1 MTDLKGLVTRSTARE
16 KRASLAGSMEID
28 DAMVTRHE
36 EKPFAKGSF
45 GLVFRITYERTVMVA
60 KVINLE
66 DEPVRMHEK
75 IKEQYAAE
83 VALMAGLRST
93 NIVSIY
99 GAITTR
105 PGELA
110 IIMEYCEMGTLRSF
124 LDALREEGKGLT
136 IDDLINFIEDV
147 ASGMCY
153 LHSKDVVHMDL
164 KTLNVLISRH
174 TDGSKRCK
182 VADFGQV
189 STNYRTT
196 STEGI

>member
-1 MTDLKGLVTRSTARE
+1 VTDLKGLVTKKTARE

-28 DAMVTRHE
+28 DAMVTWHE
-36 EKPFAKGSF
+36 EKPFDKGSF
-45 GLVFRITYERTVMVA
+45 GLVFRITYEGTVLVA

-105 PGELA
+105 PGQLV
-110 IIMEYCEMGTLRSF
+110 IIMEYCEMGTLRNF
-124 LDALREEGKGLT
+124 LDELEGKGLT
-136 IDDLINFIEDV
+136 VDVLINFIEDV
-147 ASGMCY
+147 ASGMYY
-153 LHSKDVVHMDL
+153 LHSKGVVHRDL
-164 KTLNVLISRH
+164 KTSNILI
-174 TDGSKRCK
+174 DGKMRCK

-189 STNYRTT
+189 SKSPTT
-196 STEGI
+196 GPPQLRET